1 MKRFCASSASA
12 SRRSHGRARITL
24 ATFDYVQ
31 QGDLALLVGVTFDL
45 HGRHVGHSPEVS
57 FAPLAMILGR
67 CPPRRMRERGGSER
81 VRGGF
86 SGKQGFQSFVMK

>member
-1 MKRFCASSASA
+1 MKRFRASSASA

-24 ATFDYVQ
+24 AMLDYVQ
-31 QGDLALLVGVTFDL
+31 QGDLALLDGITFDQ

-67 CPPRRMRERGGSER
+67 CPPRRMRERGGSEW
-81 VRGGF
+81 VRGGY
-86 SGKQGFQSFVMK
+86 SGKEGFQSAVMQ

>member
-1 MKRFCASSASA
+1 MEQFRASSASA
-12 SRRSHGRARITL
+12 SRRSHGRARSTIATL
-24 ATFDYVQ
+24 EDVQ
-31 QGDLALLVGVTFDL
+31 QDDPALLDGVTFDQ

-57 FAPLAMILGR
+57 FAPLAIMFGR